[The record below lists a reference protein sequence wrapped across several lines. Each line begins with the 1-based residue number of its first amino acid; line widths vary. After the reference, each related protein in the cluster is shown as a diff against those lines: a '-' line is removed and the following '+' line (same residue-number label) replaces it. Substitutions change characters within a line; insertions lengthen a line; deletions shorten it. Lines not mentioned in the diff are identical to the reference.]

1 MSSHVMNNVD
11 VGSSHQVGAESEASE
26 IQPEHERGTG
36 HGLD

>member
-1 MSSHVMNNVD
+1 MNNVD
-11 VGSSHQVGAESEASE
+11 GARSGSSHQVDGAESEASE